1 MSNIK
6 VAWEAFCI
14 VQKCWTTQSSKPDRF
29 FATGSLSCI
38 PASHKTWL
46 ARKSHVASRF
56 RWFSQPFGGFLKW
69 SYPQSSIYRWIF
81 HHKPTSYWG
90 TPIYGNLHI
99 YMADHFCLFEIP
111 SCLDFLIMYMCIYI
125 YSYNTVYIYNYS
137 IYIAIIYIYI
147 GIYNYDIY
155 I

>member
-1 MSNIK
+1 MATVDPMISYFDIGYIYHHNIFYIIQNVK
-6 VAWEAFCI
+6 HQSSLGSI
-14 VQKCWTTQSSKPDRF
+14 LYSSKCWTTQSSKPDRF

-69 SYPQSSIYRWIF
+69 SYPQSCIYRWIF

-125 YSYNTVYIYNYS
+125 
-137 IYIAIIYIYI
+137 
-147 GIYNYDIY
+147 
-155 I
+155 